1 MLFILRST
9 QNKQLMKII
18 LTLQQM
24 AQIFIARFYLPSE
37 CVLGVLPTTATD
49 RWYLFWWRL

>member
-49 RWYLFWWRL
+49 R